1 MPRGDRSG
9 PAGQGPMTGR
19 RAGFCTG
26 AGAPGYTAGRG
37 GGFWGGGFNC
47 GGGRGRRNMFYA
59 TGRPGWQRNDA
70 PPVANGAGDEKNWLK
85 NQADALQTELRS
97 IERRLKDL
105 ESAE

>member
-9 PAGQGPMTGR
+9 PAGQGAMTGR

-26 AGAPGYTAGRG
+26 TGAPGYTAGQG
-37 GGFWGGGFNC
+37 GRFWGGRFNC
-47 GGGRGRRNMFYA
+47 GGRGRRNIYCA
-59 TGRPGWQRNDA
+59 TGRTGWLRSDA
-70 PPVANGAGDEKNWLK
+70 SPMANGAGDEKNWLK
-85 NQADALQTELRS
+85 SQSDALQTELRS